1 MLPRLGYLLHCVQRG
16 YLDAL
21 SKYVSAVP
29 TFKQYLTLKEGEE
42 KRYVLSVKRKL
53 TVVFQG
59 NSPGIKDIIMNSTT
73 IELSPRLIMT
83 TDGGNDTEPEEG
95 SQEEE
100 DIPEKA
106 VKSSPKKRAA
116 NNTGEEDA
124 SPKKKRAP
132 AVSNPKLR
140 NMIYGYLL
148 QSTETSISVCVFRK
162 YCPRNP
168 KYFGREGIAEAVIK
182 HFQTPE
188 YDIKSRLH
196 WGLYYAEF
204 RNTVHKDLPKNISPA
219 ILRVS
224 SEVHWEAEATLYK
237 SHTFDIRICPT
248 TALAFYQTLPY
259 AAILL
264 IPRVRIDFFH
274 ITKRGRLSTKG
285 EDFSR
290 GSNALVKLVAFP
302 SAYS

>member
-1 MLPRLGYLLHCVQRG
+1 MDPECQLDPDERPPPQGQDSAVSDRRLATSLNLIETFLEVQTLGLRKYGDLGMLPRLGYLLHCVQRG

-188 YDIKSRLH
+188 YDIKSRL
-196 WGLYYAEF
+196 Y
-204 RNTVHKDLPKNISPA
+204 
-219 ILRVS
+219 
-224 SEVHWEAEATLYK
+224 
-237 SHTFDIRICPT
+237 
-248 TALAFYQTLPY
+248 
-259 AAILL
+259 
-264 IPRVRIDFFH
+264 
-274 ITKRGRLSTKG
+274 
-285 EDFSR
+285 
-290 GSNALVKLVAFP
+290 
-302 SAYS
+302 